1 METFLLVLRALLDA
15 DIEIAG
21 AQYNAVLLGPRSH
34 RIELR
39 LDNPAD
45 VDRVV
50 DETRKLGLDPV
61 VLTPSEGA
69 HFAITIA
76 IDGTPHP

>member
-15 DIEIAG
+15 DIKLAG
-21 AQYNAVLLGPRSH
+21 AHFNAAPLGPRSH

-39 LDNPAD
+39 VDNRAD
-45 VDRVV
+45 IDRVV
-50 DETRKLGLDPV
+50 DETRKLGLEPV
-61 VLTPSEGA
+61 VLSAAEGA